1 MNFRRGRAR
10 EEPEIN
16 LIPLIDILI
25 VVLIFLFLTTTYSR
39 FAELQINLPES
50 AAEKSPD
57 RPQVL
62 AVAVDADQDV
72 VAGRADGE
80 VERVR
85 RTPGRVV
92 DHPQPFVVGSE
103 PGRDLG
109 GAVPARPHRHD
120 HFQWPRISLGE
131 HPADGGRQVRLLV
144 AHRHHHA
151 DAGPRAPI
159 RRWML
164 VIG

>member
-1 MNFRRGRAR
+1 MNFRRGRGR

-62 AVAVDADQDV
+62 AVAVDAKFV
-72 VAGRADGE
+72 EVICAAPAAAVAREMA
-80 VERVR
+80 
-85 RTPGRVV
+85 
-92 DHPQPFVVGSE
+92 
-103 PGRDLG
+103 
-109 GAVPARPHRHD
+109 
-120 HFQWPRISLGE
+120 
-131 HPADGGRQVRLLV
+131 
-144 AHRHHHA
+144 
-151 DAGPRAPI
+151 
-159 RRWML
+159 
-164 VIG
+164 